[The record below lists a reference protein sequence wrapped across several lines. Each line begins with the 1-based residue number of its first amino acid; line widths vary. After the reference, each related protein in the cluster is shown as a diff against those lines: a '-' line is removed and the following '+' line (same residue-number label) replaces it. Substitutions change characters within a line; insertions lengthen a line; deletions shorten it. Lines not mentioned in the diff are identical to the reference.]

1 MKRFDHRARVSA
13 SLYNRTLE
21 TIGKLQTFKSSAWGS
36 SYGSGLACHFAVMG
50 LGYLTSHVVDDPVAG
65 WMIPRGTKPVWTG
78 GSYGIIQAAFSDA
91 SVIRTDNPYTPDVT
105 GQQLMLNGSSLR
117 DPAVV
122 FDPGAGAI
130 FSDRLKTAPYDEDP
144 DAVPITETPVDNWTY
159 PGGYDSQG
167 RPWAVNPSR
176 VTRDTPYWQY
186 MDQPDCAY
194 DWWPAVTPI
203 GATGNGVHGGLY
215 VGGGWEGYVH
225 MTVTP
230 IGLPMELQVGPEC
243 RIESAKCELS
253 FSGAAVEHRVFEAA
267 SKEEEVEVL
276 LSGGVLT
283 TDNVPLALV
292 LLAGKTRYYG
302 EESAPLT
309 HWEPVG
315 NWPAGTFTAGKTVV
329 VDVTGPLQTMMDLSA
344 SDYDS
349 FAIAP
354 SVGVEFLGTSN
365 AAGLKGIM
373 GDEPELAWDEDAQAW
388 YISNTTF
395 RSISWDSYSL
405 SGPVVNAIWPDSV
418 IGRHVLPLQWPPM
431 D

>member
-1 MKRFDHRARVSA
+1 MDPRSRVPAR
-13 SLYNRTLE
+13 LHNRVLDWC
-21 TIGKLQTFKSSAWGS
+21 GKLQTFQCSAWGE
-36 SYGSGLACHFAVMG
+36 SYGGGLAYHAAAMG
-50 LGYLTSHVVDDPVAG
+50 LGYLTSHVEDDPAAG
-65 WMIPRGTKPVWTG
+65 WMIPHGTKPVWTG
-78 GSYGIIQAAFSDA
+78 GSYGTIQAAFSNA
-91 SVIRTDNPYTPDVT
+91 SVIRTDNPYTPNVT
-105 GQQLMLNGSSLR
+105 GQQLMLNGSGLR
-117 DPAVV
+117 TPPVV

-159 PGGYDSQG
+159 PGGYDSRG
-167 RPWAVNPSR
+167 VPWAVNPSR

-186 MDQPDCAY
+186 MDVPDTLY
-194 DWWPAVTPI
+194 MWWPARTPV
-203 GATGNGVHGGLY
+203 GFSGNGISGGFHPL
-215 VGGGWEGYVH
+215 GGWFGTIH

-243 RIESAKCELS
+243 RIEAAKAELS
-253 FSGAAVEHRVFEAA
+253 FSGASVYQLTIDCNSRAEYYSMTGWVETE
-267 SKEEEVEVL
+267 
-276 LSGGVLT
+276 
-283 TDNVPLALV
+283 DNMALAMV

-302 EESAPLT
+302 EENAPLT

-354 SVGVEFLGTSN
+354 SVGVEFLGGANNS
-365 AAGLKGIM
+365 AIKGLM
-373 GDEPELAWDEDAQAW
+373 GPEPTLAWDEDAQAW
-388 YISNTTF
+388 YISHATF
-395 RSISWDSYSL
+395 RSILWDSYSL
-405 SGPVVNAIWPDSV
+405 SAPVVRAIWPDSV
-418 IGRHVLPLQWPPM
+418 IGRHVLPMQWPVM